1 MKYKNIKEEEL
12 KNKVSQDYF
21 WLYDC
26 SRIIG
31 NIDYCVCMIE
41 NQPSLFE
48 QESLLWAEAKR
59 GSSDIY
65 NSITQLILTIGKAR
79 TFDKF
84 LPPPMLGAFDGEK
97 IAFIPYSDIHE
108 IFYQNDFNWNV
119 TPSDYNTKEFQL
131 VHKKVKDTID
141 QKALLFHYEHDDKEL
156 KNFIRHN
163 FVVGKLGLTKT
174 KIDKNN
180 FMVIYTKWLRDV
192 KPTIAVNWEAAR
204 KNGIIDG
211 DFYLADLLSEENN
224 TLKDNLFVVLKAT
237 KYEFNRFKDE
247 YGALTSSSVDFNDS
261 QKAHTQFWN
270 RYDRPPKEEYWD
282 YIVERRDLLVPQD
295 IRERKGSFFTPQIW
309 VEMSQKYLTDVL
321 GEDWQDEYYIWDC
334 AAGTGNLLNGLTNK
348 YNIWASTL
356 DKQDVEIMHD
366 RIKNGANLLEDH
378 VFQFD
383 FLNDD
388 FSKLPMPLQNIIN
401 DPDKRKKIV
410 MYINPPYAEA
420 GNTKQKS
427 GTGTN
432 KSKTSIENKTYLK
445 YKDKIGKASNEISA
459 QFLIRIFFEITDSII
474 ANFSKLKSLQSSN
487 FNEFRKIFDPKLERL
502 FLVQAN
508 TFDNVK
514 GQFPIG
520 FFIWNSKTKESFNQI
535 FADVFNKNGDIIC
548 QKNICNYD
556 NLKGRINTWLSSR
569 SKNLAPPIIGQI
581 HSNSNDFQHQN
592 DVFIDNESGKKT
604 FGGLHVSISYT
615 NLIEASILYAVRHCV
630 EATWLND
637 RDQFLYPDN
646 KWKEDQ
652 EFQGNC
658 ITYTL
663 FSNNIQSKYGPN
675 HWIPFTEYEVGS
687 REKFESDFMIQFIQG
702 KGNPTMVQEALF
714 DYPSHPKQ
722 NAPLEFSPE
731 AQAVFNAGRQL
742 WKYYHKQPDCNV
754 NASLYDIREYFQG
767 RNEQGKMNN
776 KSEDETYSN
785 LISDLRES
793 LKILAKKIEPKV
805 YEYGFLKQ

>member
-1 MKYKNIKEEEL
+1 
-12 KNKVSQDYF
+12 
-21 WLYDC
+21 
-26 SRIIG
+26 
-31 NIDYCVCMIE
+31 
-41 NQPSLFE
+41 
-48 QESLLWAEAKR
+48 
-59 GSSDIY
+59 
-65 NSITQLILTIGKAR
+65 
-79 TFDKF
+79 
-84 LPPPMLGAFDGEK
+84 
-97 IAFIPYSDIHE
+97 
-108 IFYQNDFNWNV
+108 
-119 TPSDYNTKEFQL
+119 
-131 VHKKVKDTID
+131 
-141 QKALLFHYEHDDKEL
+141 
-156 KNFIRHN
+156 
-163 FVVGKLGLTKT
+163 
-174 KIDKNN
+174 
-180 FMVIYTKWLRDV
+180 
-192 KPTIAVNWEAAR
+192 
-204 KNGIIDG
+204 
-211 DFYLADLLSEENN
+211 
-224 TLKDNLFVVLKAT
+224 
-237 KYEFNRFKDE
+237 
-247 YGALTSSSVDFNDS
+247 
-261 QKAHTQFWN
+261 
-270 RYDRPPKEEYWD
+270 
-282 YIVERRDLLVPQD
+282 
-295 IRERKGSFFTPQIW
+295 
-309 VEMSQKYLTDVL
+309 
-321 GEDWQDEYYIWDC
+321 
-334 AAGTGNLLNGLTNK
+334 
-348 YNIWASTL
+348 
-356 DKQDVEIMHD
+356 
-366 RIKNGANLLEDH
+366 
-378 VFQFD
+378 
-383 FLNDD
+383 
-388 FSKLPMPLQNIIN
+388 MPLQNIIN